1 MNEPKERME
10 PFINTFTRFYKK
22 KYGQPVGKIALDA
35 GIVCPNR
42 SMGGCIYCAAVNF
55 TPYYLEKGDAIET
68 QLEKGRMFLAKRGF
82 RKYFAYFQQE
92 TTTALVAS
100 ELLPQLVVPFSDP
113 DCIGLIISTRPDY
126 VDDDLLVGL
135 SGLRERYGREI
146 LVELGLQSAH
156 DATLRF
162 LNRNHT
168 FVDFVEAV
176 NRIQRCQTIELGVH
190 LILGLP
196 GESFQEM
203 LATIE
208 AVRRL
213 NIDYI
218 KFHHLQVIRNTR
230 LQEIFM
236 AESFTVYDQHQ
247 YLALLAELLGHVPAR
262 AVIHRL
268 WSTADPRLLIA
279 PLWGTPAPARLHAD
293 LLQIMNEKSLSQ
305 GCYCKP

>member
-1 MNEPKERME
+1 
-10 PFINTFTRFYKK
+10 
-22 KYGQPVGKIALDA
+22 
-35 GIVCPNR
+35 
-42 SMGGCIYCAAVNF
+42 
-55 TPYYLEKGDAIET
+55 
-68 QLEKGRMFLAKRGF
+68 MFLAKRGF

-92 TTTALVAS
+92 TTTALAAS
-100 ELLPQLVVPFSDP
+100 ELLPQLAVPFSDP

-126 VDDDLLVGL
+126 VNDDLLAGL
-135 SGLRERYGREI
+135 SGFRKRYGREI
-146 LVELGLQSAH
+146 LIELGLQSAH
-156 DATLRF
+156 DVTLSF

-168 FVDFVEAV
+168 FADFVDAV
-176 NRIQRCQTIELGVH
+176 NRIQRRRTIELGVH

-196 GESFQEM
+196 GEGFEEM
-203 LATIE
+203 LATVK

-230 LQEIFM
+230 LQEIFTG
-236 AESFTVYDQHQ
+236 EPFTVYDQHQ

-279 PLWGTPAPARLHAD
+279 PRWGTPAPARLHAD
-293 LLQIMNEKSLSQ
+293 LLRIMNEKSLSQ
-305 GCYCKP
+305 GIHCAP